1 MALVAALALEEDRGA
16 AQREIHP
23 VVLNL
28 FACARAASELL
39 SVRESP
45 SQPREREREGEWK
58 WGGAEGKEVLI
69 WNP

>member
-28 FACARAASELL
+28 FACERARG
-39 SVRESP
+39 
-45 SQPREREREGEWK
+45 ER
-58 WGGAEGKEVLI
+58 ALVSS
-69 WNP
+69 

>member
-28 FACARAASELL
+28 FACARAPSELL

-45 SQPREREREGEWK
+45 SQHRDREREGRWK
-58 WGGAEGKEVLI
+58 SGGGGLKERKC
-69 WNP
+69 